1 VNRTQSRVVQR
12 TTLSLVP
19 LAFALLATDALLAP
33 DSLTAQQ
40 GLGFETSLGYQWVGG
55 DGSTSYGEFLDGGV
69 DGEFLLVYTRG
80 KLRFGLGAD
89 WASYG
94 MNAPNE
100 AESWSNIASSLGVA
114 FFPFE
119 GRISPFVEVR
129 LVNRRLRPEGDF
141 LSDLLPEEEGEN
153 TSDIRV
159 DGVTG
164 ALLLGVDIRMTDR
177 WWVKVSSYASK
188 IATSDV
194 VLDEINL
201 GTVDTGNVLGFRVGL
216 FWTP

>member
-1 VNRTQSRVVQR
+1 
-12 TTLSLVP
+12 LVP

-40 GLGFETSLGYQWVGG
+40 GLGFEASLGYQWVTGG
-55 DGSTSYGEFLDGGV
+55 GSTSYGEFLDGGV
-69 DGEFLLVYTRG
+69 DGEFVIVYTRG
-80 KLRFGLGAD
+80 KLRYGLGAD

-100 AESWSNIASSLGVA
+100 EESWSNIAGHLGVA

-141 LSDLLPEEEGEN
+141 LADAPPDEEGEN
-153 TSDIRV
+153 SSDIQEGENSSDIRV
-159 DGVTG
+159 DGLTG
-164 ALLLGVDIRMTDR
+164 AFLLGVDIRMTDR
-177 WWVKVSSYASK
+177 WWAKVSGYASK

-201 GTVDTGNVLGFRVGL
+201 GTVDTGNVLGLRVGL

>member
-1 VNRTQSRVVQR
+1 LVQEVVVNRTQFRLLQG
-12 TTLSLVP
+12 TTLWVVP
-19 LAFALLATDALLAP
+19 LVLTLLASG
-33 DSLTAQQ
+33 SLTAQQ

>member
-1 VNRTQSRVVQR
+1 MNHMQFRLLQG
-12 TTLSLVP
+12 TTLWTVP
-19 LAFALLATDALLAP
+19 LVLTLLTSG
-33 DSLTAQQ
+33 SLTAQQ
-40 GLGFETSLGYQWVGG
+40 GLGFEASLGYQWVTGG
-55 DGSTSYGEFLDGGV
+55 GSTSYGEFLDGGV
-69 DGEFLLVYTRG
+69 DGEFVLVYTRG
-80 KLRFGLGAD
+80 KLRYGIGAD

-100 AESWSNIASSLGVA
+100 AESWSNIASHLGVA

-141 LSDLLPEEEGEN
+141 LADAPPDEEGEN
-153 TSDIRV
+153 SSDIRV

-177 WWVKVSSYASK
+177 WWAKVSGYASK

-201 GTVDTGNVLGFRVGL
+201 GTVDTGNVLGLRVGL

>member
-1 VNRTQSRVVQR
+1 MNRMRSNLLQR
-12 TTLSLVP
+12 ATLSVAP
-19 LAFALLATDALLAP
+19 FALILLASG
-33 DSLTAQQ
+33 SLTAQQ
-40 GLGFETSLGYQWVGG
+40 GLGFEASLGYQWVTGG
-55 DGSTSYGEFLDGGV
+55 GSSSYGKFLDGGV
-69 DGEFLLVYTRG
+69 DGEFVLVYTRG
-80 KLRFGLGAD
+80 KLRYGLGSD

-100 AESWSNIASSLGVA
+100 AESWSNIASHLGVA

-141 LSDLLPEEEGEN
+141 LTDVLPPEEGEN

-164 ALLLGVDIRMTDR
+164 AFLLGVDIRMTDR
-177 WWVKVSSYASK
+177 WWAKVSGYASK

>member
-1 VNRTQSRVVQR
+1 MRSNLLPKAI
-12 TTLSLVP
+12 LSVAPIALI
-19 LAFALLATDALLAP
+19 LLASGP
-33 DSLTAQQ
+33 LTAQQ
-40 GLGFETSLGYQWVGG
+40 GFGFEASLGYQWVSGG
-55 DGSTSYGEFLDGGV
+55 GSSSYGKFLDGGV
-69 DGEFLLVYTRG
+69 DGEFVAVYTRG
-80 KLRFGLGAD
+80 KLRYGIGAN

-100 AESWSNIASSLGVA
+100 AESWSNIASHLGVA

-119 GRISPFVEVR
+119 RRISPFVEVR

-141 LSDLLPEEEGEN
+141 LTDLLPPEEGELPPEEGEN

-164 ALLLGVDIRMTDR
+164 AFLLGVDIRMTDR

-188 IATSDV
+188 IATTDV